1 MPVTMYKASVPQLD
15 RALRNLSAILD
26 KAQKHAADRKID
38 PQVFLSM
45 RLYPD
50 MFPFIRQVQTSTD
63 FAKAIV
69 SRLMGR
75 DPPKW
80 DDTEKSFDEL
90 KQRIDKAVKLLGSVS
105 PADLDGSES
114 RQITITVGG
123 RMTMQFTGDDYLFYF
138 AMPNF
143 YFHVTI
149 AYAILRHAG
158 VELGKA
164 DFIGPLTR

>member
-1 MPVTMYKASVPQLD
+1 MSVSMYKASVPQLD

-38 PQVFLSM
+38 PQVLLSM

-63 FAKAIV
+63 FAKAII

-75 DPPKW
+75 EPPKW
-80 DDTEKSFDEL
+80 DDTEKNFDDL

-105 PADLDGSES
+105 PADLEGSET
-114 RQITITVGG
+114 RQITVTPGG
-123 RMTMQFTGDDYLFYF
+123 RTMQFTGDDYLFYF

-143 YFHVTI
+143 YFHLTT
-149 AYAILRHAG
+149 AYDILRHAG

-164 DFIGPLTR
+164 DFIGPLKR